1 MTLFEIVGLY
11 VALNSLLLAILTYR
25 VGTVRLKEKIYLGS
39 DDNFHL
45 QKRIRAQGNYTE
57 FAPIALIGLFM
68 LASLNA
74 LPIVLH
80 LFGAGFLIG
89 RILHAMGMDTKNALG
104 KGRKIGMIATILTL
118 IGQAAAI
125 LFLIFT

>member
-74 LPIVLH
+74 LPIVHISLV
-80 LFGAGFLIG
+80 LVFLSG
-89 RILHAMGMDTKNALG
+89 VSCTPWVW
-104 KGRKIGMIATILTL
+104 TL
-118 IGQAAAI
+118 KMLLVRAERSV
-125 LFLIFT
+125 